1 MKGLLMKKVF
11 LILIIIVTITL
22 SGCSTA
28 KKLADLGYPEI
39 DIEKIE
45 EKNIAKDIVNNE
57 IEYDLYKQVLNF
69 KEFNEDN
76 QEVYFRLLNKSFNFQ
91 ELELL
96 IKGVNTLIKEDNK
109 YMEDQNLNNN
119 NAKDIFSSNLNPQ
132 INLLKTKFEADKNIK
147 SYNLIDHLVVKSPVD
162 ERENISIDISEKID
176 LSNIGKKNISIT
188 AKDNNG
194 FITEKDFNVNVVD
207 TTKPRIK
214 FNSKN
219 EFLENE
225 EVHYK
230 DDFTCIDNLDGDL
243 TDDVEIEVIKGDL
256 ESPGIHEVKY
266 TVSDSSSNKTEYLRK
281 INITKLYSLGESF
294 DIGEYTLKFISY
306 RYSDTDSEPQTGY
319 YSYYEAEE
327 GQTYIIFKLEIK
339 NNGKKEAQPFD
350 TWEDDTLDAELEI
363 GEGYVYNDVGHW
375 LENNWNDSFVSLKA
389 LQSKTLNLTFEIPD
403 TFANSSEKIL
413 IKISNKKLEDVEYVD
428 IQN

>member
-1 MKGLLMKKVF
+1 
-11 LILIIIVTITL
+11 
-22 SGCSTA
+22 
-28 KKLADLGYPEI
+28 
-39 DIEKIE
+39 
-45 EKNIAKDIVNNE
+45 
-57 IEYDLYKQVLNF
+57 
-69 KEFNEDN
+69 
-76 QEVYFRLLNKSFNFQ
+76 
-91 ELELL
+91 
-96 IKGVNTLIKEDNK
+96 
-109 YMEDQNLNNN
+109 MEDQNLNNN

>member
-1 MKGLLMKKVF
+1 MKKVF
-11 LILIIIVTITL
+11 LILIIILTITL

-28 KKLADLGYPEI
+28 KKLSDLGYPEI

-45 EKNIAKDIVNNE
+45 EKNIAKNIVNNE

-69 KEFNEDN
+69 QEFNEDN

-96 IKGVNTLIKEDNK
+96 VKGVNTLIKEDNK
-109 YMEDQNLNNN
+109 YLEDENLNNN

-162 ERENISIDISEKID
+162 ERENISSEVSEKID
-176 LSNIGKKNISIT
+176 LSNIGEKNISIT

-194 FITEKDFNVNVVD
+194 FIAEKDFKVNVVD
-207 TTKPRIK
+207 TTKPKIK

-225 EVHYK
+225 EVNYK
-230 DDFTCIDNLDGDL
+230 KDFTCIDNLDGDL

-266 TVSDSSSNKTEYLRK
+266 TVSDSSSNKTEYIRK
-281 INITKLYSLGESF
+281 IDITKL
-294 DIGEYTLKFISY
+294 
-306 RYSDTDSEPQTGY
+306 
-319 YSYYEAEE
+319 
-327 GQTYIIFKLEIK
+327 
-339 NNGKKEAQPFD
+339 
-350 TWEDDTLDAELEI
+350 
-363 GEGYVYNDVGHW
+363 
-375 LENNWNDSFVSLKA
+375 
-389 LQSKTLNLTFEIPD
+389 
-403 TFANSSEKIL
+403 
-413 IKISNKKLEDVEYVD
+413 
-428 IQN
+428 